1 MRREVLAAI
10 AAKEFND
17 RIRSRWLHLSVLLL
31 LGLGLTTA
39 YFGSTPQ
46 GVTGF
51 HGWPVTVAG
60 LISLS
65 IYLVP
70 LLALGLGYDSICGE
84 FEQGTMNILLA
95 YPISRTEIFTGKF
108 LGLAVA
114 LMLAVLGGYGLTGLV
129 LFFGSNDPVPWGAG
143 GLFFVSSVFLGL
155 AFLSLSFLVSTMVRE
170 RAKAILWVVILW
182 FAGVFI
188 YDLILLGILVLTS
201 GNQALSSDLAR
212 ALLLGNPADLFRLL
226 NLTLI
231 PNMAAIYGFSAA
243 LAERNGPIIYAS
255 ALLAWVAGPFA
266 IGLGLFQR
274 QRA

>member
-1 MRREVLAAI
+1 MLAAI
-10 AAKEFND
+10 ATKEFND
-17 RIRSRWLHLSVLLL
+17 RIRSRWLHLSALLL

-39 YFGSTPQ
+39 FFGSSPQ

-70 LLALGLGYDSICGE
+70 LLALGLGYDAICGE

-95 YPISRTEIFTGKF
+95 YPVSRAEIFAGKF
-108 LGLAVA
+108 LGLALA
-114 LMLAVLGGYGLTGLV
+114 LLLALLGGYGLTGLV

-143 GLFFVSSVFLGL
+143 GLFFASSVFLGL
-155 AFLSLSFLVSTMVRE
+155 AFLSLSFLVSTIVQE
-170 RAKAILWVVILW
+170 RAKAILWAVILW
-182 FAGVFI
+182 FTGVFI
-188 YDLILLGILVLTS
+188 YDLILVGILVLTS
-201 GNQALSSDLAR
+201 NNEALSGGLFR
-212 ALLLGNPADLFRLL
+212 VLLFGNPADLFRLL
-226 NLTLI
+226 NLTFI

-243 LAERNGPIIYAS
+243 VADRFGPLKYVL
-255 ALLAWVAGPFA
+255 ALLAWVAAPFA
-266 IGLGLFQR
+266 VGLGLFQR